1 MAQVD
6 TIKEIAQQVLQFP
19 TNAGMG
25 NNWLWDR
32 TQRIVGNI
40 ELVCQ
45 IPEVTGANMA
55 VDRFCLT
62 TAAYFADAGFTNYI
76 GIETIEAGLV
86 LADINTNDLREFST
100 QIVFEQLGDILDQS
114 KVNKIN
120 RIITE
125 SNDHFSEMNEA
136 MILSDARNLEDIGII
151 GVFNEFCAC
160 GVHGKGVCDI
170 LESWKK
176 KVDYRYWE
184 ARLKES
190 FSFESVRKVAVRRF
204 AQAEKLMNQLA
215 VENSATDVKEVTLE
229 SLTQND

>member
-1 MAQVD
+1 MTQVD
-6 TIKEIAQQVLQFP
+6 TIKQVAHQVLQVP
-19 TNAGMG
+19 TNVGMS

-32 TQRIVGNI
+32 TLRIVDNV
-40 ELVCQ
+40 ETVCRM
-45 IPEVTGANMA
+45 PEVAGENMA

-62 TAAYFADAGFTNYI
+62 VAAYFADAGFTNYI

-86 LADINTNDLREFST
+86 LADINTSDLREFST
-100 QIVFEQLGDILDQS
+100 QIVFEKLGGILDTNKLN
-114 KVNKIN
+114 KVN
-120 RIITE
+120 RIIAE
-125 SNDHFSEMNEA
+125 SNDRFSEMNEA

-151 GVFNEFCAC
+151 GIFNEFCAC
-160 GVHGKGVCDI
+160 GVHGKGVGDV

-204 AQAEKLMNQLA
+204 AQAEELMNHLA
-215 VENSATDVKEVTLE
+215 VENSATDLKEVTLE
-229 SLTQND
+229 TLTRED

>member
-1 MAQVD
+1 MAQID
-6 TIKEIAQQVLQFP
+6 TIKEVAQQVLLYP
-19 TNAGMG
+19 TDADIG

-32 TQRIVGNI
+32 TVRIVSNV
-40 ELVCQ
+40 EMVCGV
-45 IPEVTGANMA
+45 PEVAGAKMA

-62 TAAYFADAGFTNYI
+62 AAAYFSDAGFTNYL
-76 GIETIEAGLV
+76 GIETIDSGLV

-100 QIVFEQLGDILDQS
+100 QIVFEQLGDILD
-114 KVNKIN
+114 KNKLNKIN
-120 RIITE
+120 RIIAE
-125 SNDHFSEMNEA
+125 SNDRFSEMNEA
-136 MILSDARNLEDIGII
+136 MILSDSRNLEDIGVI

-160 GVHGKGVCDI
+160 GVHGKGVCDV

-215 VENSATDVKEVTLE
+215 VENSATDIKEVTLE
-229 SLTQND
+229 SLTHND

>member
-1 MAQVD
+1 MTQID
-6 TIKEIAQQVLQFP
+6 TIKEIAQRVLQFP
-19 TNAGMG
+19 TNVGMG

-32 TQRIVGNI
+32 TVRIVGNAEI
-40 ELVCQ
+40 VCRM
-45 IPEVTGANMA
+45 PEVAGANMA

-62 TAAYFADAGFTNYI
+62 AAAYFADTGFMNYI
-76 GIETIEAGLV
+76 GIETIKAGLV

-100 QIVFEQLGDILDQS
+100 QIVFEQLGDVLDKS
-114 KVNKIN
+114 KLNKIN
-120 RIITE
+120 RIISE
-125 SNDHFSEMNEA
+125 SNDRFSEMNEA
-136 MILSDARNLEDIGII
+136 MILSDARNLEDIGVI

-160 GVHGKGVCDI
+160 GVHGKGVCDV

-204 AQAEKLMNQLA
+204 ARAEELMNQLV
-215 VENSATDVKEVTLE
+215 VENSAKDIKEVTLE
-229 SLTQND
+229 SLTHND

>member
-6 TIKEIAQQVLQFP
+6 TIKEIAQKTLLFP
-19 TNAGMG
+19 TGSGMR

-32 TQRIVGNI
+32 TQRIVGNVEI
-40 ELVCQ
+40 VCRM
-45 IPEVTGANMA
+45 PEVAGANMA
-55 VDRFCLT
+55 VDKFCLT
-62 TAAYFADAGFTNYI
+62 AAAYFADAGFMNYI

-100 QIVFEQLGDILDQS
+100 QIVSERLDGILDQS
-114 KVNKIN
+114 KLNKIN
-120 RIITE
+120 RIISE
-125 SNDHFSEMNEA
+125 SNDRFSEMNEA

-151 GVFNEFCAC
+151 GIFNEFCAC
-160 GVHGKGVCDI
+160 GVHGKGVCDV

-190 FSFESVRKVAVRRF
+190 FSFDSVRKVAVRRF
-204 AQAEKLMNQLA
+204 AQAEELMNHLA
-215 VENSATDVKEVTLE
+215 VENSAKDIKEVTLE
-229 SLTQND
+229 SLTHND